1 MEERRLLQELR
12 AQRRGA
18 LEQMVRCY
26 SGYVYTI
33 VRAVL
38 GEAVTLQDTEEVVA
52 DVFTAVWKKAT
63 ALSPEGSLRGYL
75 AATARNMAK
84 NRLRV
89 RGGELPLHEDVAQDA
104 RAGPEQEAERQEQAQ
119 LVRQLLAQL
128 PERDREIFVRHYY
141 LGQTLAAIA
150 QVLCMPLSTVKS
162 RLARGRKRLLR
173 QLQERGIS
181 DEYLA

>member
-38 GEAVTLQDTEEVVA
+38 GEAVTRQDTEEVVA
-52 DVFTAVWKKAT
+52 DVFTAVWKKAA

-89 RGGELPLHEDVAQDA
+89 RGGELPLHEDVAQD
-104 RAGPEQEAERQEQAQ
+104 AERQEQAQ